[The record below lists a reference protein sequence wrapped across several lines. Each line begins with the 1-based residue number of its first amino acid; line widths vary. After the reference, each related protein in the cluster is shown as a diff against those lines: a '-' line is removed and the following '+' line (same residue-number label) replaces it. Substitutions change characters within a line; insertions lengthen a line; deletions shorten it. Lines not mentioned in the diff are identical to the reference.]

1 MDPDELRVEVDLD
14 RVHAR
19 YRREGVAH
27 RPRAVLTGHPRHGE
41 RGGLRHGALLGL
53 LLWLDQYPHV
63 VWYHDFPHIQP
74 CPWSL
79 LVPRTLVCVP
89 APDLGHVLQLKRAG
103 DLDAAVIA
111 LEGILGAHP
120 HPAALAQLADVQL
133 RRGRFEEAAAA
144 LDRAEAEAGT
154 TAFTARLRGD
164 LAYREGRFR
173 DAARSYQDADALG
186 DRGTWTL
193 VQLGRARLRLGD
205 VAGARGAA
213 AQAIER
219 DDAATAAWTLLG
231 DIERREGRLD
241 VAETMYARA
250 LERSGEDQWAYAKLC
265 EVRLLRLPPERRAK
279 EAAVLHKSAGAANP
293 HLTAVLARLRSE
305 AGDEDAA
312 AAAWQERAGRTGD
325 RYARKMQGFA
335 LRRAGRLDEA
345 AAVLGSCLLE
355 DPHDLV
361 LFKTYV
367 HLQHRR
373 GALEELR
380 RTLEGLLPHAGSRRG
395 AVYAELRKLPV
406 PAPDAAGDAGAP
418 PVADAGS
425 TPGTP

>member
-1 MDPDELRVEVDLD
+1 ML
-14 RVHAR
+14 H
-19 YRREGVAH
+19 
-27 RPRAVLTGHPRHGE
+27 
-41 RGGLRHGALLGL
+41 
-53 LLWLDQYPHV
+53 
-63 VWYHDFPHIQP
+63 
-74 CPWSL
+74 
-79 LVPRTLVCVP
+79 
-89 APDLGHVLQLKRAG
+89 LKRAG

-111 LEGILGAHP
+111 LEGILGAQP

-144 LDRAEAEAGT
+144 LDRAEADAGT

-164 LAYREGRFR
+164 LAYREGRFA
-173 DAARSYQDADALG
+173 DAARCYQDAGALG

-205 VAGARGAA
+205 LPGARGAA
-213 AQAIER
+213 AQAVER
-219 DDAATAAWTLLG
+219 DDAAGPAWTLLG
-231 DIERREGRLD
+231 DIERREDRLD
-241 VAETMYARA
+241 EAEAMYARA
-250 LERSGEDQWAYAKLC
+250 IERSPDDRWAYARLV

-279 EAAVLHKSAGAANP
+279 EAAVLHKTAGADNP

-305 AGDEDAA
+305 AGDEAA
-312 AAAWQERAGRTGD
+312 AAATWQDRAERTGD

-361 LFKTYV
+361 LFRTYV

-373 GALEELR
+373 GALDELR
-380 RTLEGLLPHAGSRRG
+380 RTLEALLPHAGSRRG
-395 AVYAELRKLPV
+395 AVYGELRKLPA
-406 PAPDAAGDAGAP
+406 PAPDPGAP
-418 PVADAGS
+418 GDG
-425 TPGTP
+425 TPGGGAIDAAVPDPAAPAPDPGAPGGGAA